1 MTPPDGPSAED
12 SAGLPRGIRLG
23 VDVGDVRVGLARSDL
38 DGMIATPV
46 ETLERGTAVRRVA
59 QEAREAEAHVIMV
72 GLPRSLSGSEGA
84 AAQKARDFAAE
95 LAAAMAEET
104 NAASSPVE
112 VRLIDERLT
121 TVSAH
126 KALHSSGRK
135 GRKHRQVVD
144 QVAAVMILQQALD
157 TERSTGVRAGE
168 RVEAAAITAASPAAS
183 TGTDEPAA
191 DEDPTQEGSR

>member
-1 MTPPDGPSAED
+1 MSAHGSQSADERPS
-12 SAGLPRGIRLG
+12 LPRGTRLG

-46 ETLERGTAVRRVA
+46 ETLERATAVGRVA
-59 QEAREAEAHVIMV
+59 QEARESEAHAIMV
-72 GLPRSLSGSEGA
+72 GLPRSLNGSEGA
-84 AAQKARDFAAE
+84 AAEKARDFATE
-95 LAAAMAEET
+95 LV
-104 NAASSPVE
+104 ASLAGDAWDIE

-157 TERSTGVRAGE
+157 TERSTGARAGE
-168 RVEAAAITAASPAAS
+168 RVEAEPAEAAIAQ
-183 TGTDEPAA
+183 E
-191 DEDPTQEGSR
+191 PTQEDA